1 MSARNLA
8 NYLYSDSFDTAP
20 EVSNAHKEAQKV
32 RGYLHKIADMNLPES
47 LKKELLAP
55 LTISDLKTFIDG
67 ANRRIEAM
75 NSNQAQFDHNRSNY
89 KYTEGNNEN
98 LDDLAL
104 LSDEYDNSGLFAE
117 TSKLIETAPTSASQK
132 SSGAEKAQ
140 AAQPSSTISV
150 ATTVQPLTVDLKD
163 SHTTVGQLKATLSHN
178 MDQIGLSFNKQFGAI
193 FGETFQ
199 QDVPPLF
206 QNSEPHKYLNNISN
220 GEALNGLLNCLDESE
235 KERFNGLC
243 LPRNEH

>member
-1 MSARNLA
+1 M
-8 NYLYSDSFDTAP
+8 P
-20 EVSNAHKEAQKV
+20 IKKEAQKV

-104 LSDEYDNSGLFAE
+104 LSDECDNSGLFAE
-117 TSKLIETAPTSASQK
+117 ASKLIETAPTSASQK

-140 AAQPSSTISV
+140 AAQPSSTISLT

-193 FGETFQ
+193 FGEINFQ
-199 QDVPPLF
+199 QDVLPLF

-220 GEALNGLLNCLDESE
+220 GKL
-235 KERFNGLC
+235 
-243 LPRNEH
+243 